1 MKLIENYAERF
12 HNYTIP
18 SPEKCFELENGDE
31 LYIKR
36 WITNGKIN
44 GKLKDI
50 FEWIEKKY
58 LSNQSELEKTDKKKF
73 DEIQKRFYIKNWRMI
88 LLISIF
94 IFYFAE
100 GKRLKLKLWGIY
112 FPLTFLISLAFS
124 FGAFMFMREIKISKE
139 H

>member
-1 MKLIENYAERF
+1 MKLIEDYAERF

-44 GKLKDI
+44 GKLKNI

-58 LSNQSELEKTDKKKF
+58 LKNKDELEKTDKKKF
-73 DEIQKRFYIKNWRMI
+73 NEIQRRFYIKNWRMI
-88 LLISIF
+88 ILISEYQMKYRYYAKVIESIKEKSF
-94 IFYFAE
+94 SGMGNKE
-100 GKRLKLKLWGIY
+100 
-112 FPLTFLISLAFS
+112 FLNLFEKK
-124 FGAFMFMREIKISKE
+124 EI
-139 H
+139 

>member
-18 SPEKCFELENGDE
+18 SPEKCFELESGDE

-44 GKLKDI
+44 GKVKDI

-58 LSNQSELEKTDKKKF
+58 LSNQRELEKTDKKKF
-73 DEIQKRFYIKNWRMI
+73 DEIQKRFYIKNWRLI
-88 LLISIF
+88 LLMSEYQMKYRYYTKVIESIKEKSF
-94 IFYFAE
+94 SE
-100 GKRLKLKLWGIY
+100 MDSEE
-112 FPLTFLISLAFS
+112 FLNLFQKKVI
-124 FGAFMFMREIKISKE
+124 
-139 H
+139 

>member
-1 MKLIENYAERF
+1 MKLIEDYTERF

-44 GKLKDI
+44 GKVKDI

-58 LSNQSELEKTDKKKF
+58 LSNQRELEKTDKKRF

-88 LLISIF
+88 LLMSEYQMKYRYYTKVIESIKEKSF
-94 IFYFAE
+94 SGMDSE
-100 GKRLKLKLWGIY
+100 E
-112 FPLTFLISLAFS
+112 FLNLFQ
-124 FGAFMFMREIKISKE
+124 KK
-139 H
+139 